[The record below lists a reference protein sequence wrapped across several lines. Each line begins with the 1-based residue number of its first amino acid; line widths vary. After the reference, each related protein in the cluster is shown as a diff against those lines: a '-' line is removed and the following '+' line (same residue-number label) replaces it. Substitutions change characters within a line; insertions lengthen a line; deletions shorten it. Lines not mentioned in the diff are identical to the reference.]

1 MSPEQKAQ
9 IARDNG
15 AKSKGPKSE
24 EGKANS
30 SRNALKDGE
39 YAQKL
44 AHLTP
49 AHEAV
54 LCHEDRH
61 AFIDLVDELIAIYR
75 PSNQI
80 SLAVIRDMATD
91 RWQIERLKRALTA
104 HWNLILLNASKNVT
118 NVAPELHQL
127 HADASAVTELL
138 SGDQFLSRLNREI
151 VRLKLSLS
159 QSERRLK
166 FIAANYPDAA
176 PLLEKQTNDSDDTNV
191 ANTEVSNNEAPES
204 TKNEPPL
211 YITENI
217 PSVIAYYKKEFPGR
231 EIIVLPPSADSGDS
245 YNYDDIPDVPRKRR

>member
-24 EGKANS
+24 EGKAKS

-39 YAQKL
+39 FAQKL

-118 NVAPELHQL
+118 NIAPELHQL

-151 VRLKLSLS
+151 ARLKLSLA

-176 PLLEKQTNDSDDTNV
+176 PSSKNKPTIRTTPTLQTQKLPTTKPRNLLFHETDVLCRLNNTDLVFTTLGLHRDHIVAAALVEPNV
-191 ANTEVSNNEAPES
+191 
-204 TKNEPPL
+204 
-211 YITENI
+211 
-217 PSVIAYYKKEFPGR
+217 
-231 EIIVLPPSADSGDS
+231 
-245 YNYDDIPDVPRKRR
+245 